1 MGVKINLWF
10 IIYEGR
16 DTVIKN
22 VKKKLK
28 LKWYT
33 YKVSFGYLWLDQRS
47 KGKYGKYLHR
57 SENLSSRSKI
67 LLLVPV
73 KTNNCR
79 G

>member
-57 SENLSSRSKI
+57 LENLSSRIKI